1 MIKQYQ
7 TITKVHTIFIVTILK
22 ISNVAFSLLHEIGT
36 ESFMLSPLM
45 NLKFQNI
52 KYQYWHFVINYNK
65 LV

>member
-1 MIKQYQ
+1 MY
-7 TITKVHTIFIVTILK
+7 FIVTILK

-36 ESFMLSPLM
+36 EIFMLSPLM

-52 KYQYWHFVINYNK
+52 KYQYCHFVINYNK